1 MNSLNVE
8 FMRFF
13 VWIKRWTAKYNYTK
27 EDENMK
33 DLFQLKENNTNV
45 KTEVVAGIT
54 TFITMA
60 YIIFVNPSILSQ
72 AGMNA
77 KGLFGGEVAK
87 AGLTLGNDPIIGAV
101 FVATI
106 ISAIIAT
113 LIMGLFA
120 NVPFAQAA
128 GMGMNAFFTFYV
140 VLTAKIPWQGALAA
154 VFICGIINI
163 IITVTKIRIM
173 IVNAI
178 PESLKKATGAG
189 IGLFIALIG
198 LKEAGFVISSPDTLI
213 SFGNIKD
220 PKTLLALFGLVVTV
234 ILMIR
239 KVKGSILLGII
250 ATTIVGVIAQLGF
263 GLEKLNIF
271 IPDKIV
277 SLPPSLAPTFLK
289 LSFSDLF
296 SAKIGILS
304 VITIIISFSLVDTF
318 DTIGTFIGTT
328 SKTHMF
334 DDPNE
339 VPRKGR
345 FPRKIDR
352 ALFADATATS
362 IGALLGTSNV
372 TTYIES
378 LAGISEG
385 GRTGLTSVVT
395 AACFFLCLFIAPI
408 AGIVPGFATAPA
420 LIIVGILMMSSIMEV
435 NFNDFEEAVPAFFTL
450 VMMPF
455 TYSIANGIAIG
466 FIFYTLIKMV
476 TGKAGK
482 VHPIMYIFTILFIL
496 KFAFAL

>member
-1 MNSLNVE
+1 MND
-8 FMRFF
+8 FF
-13 VWIKRWTAKYNYTK
+13 KL
-27 EDENMK
+27 EENH
-33 DLFQLKENNTNV
+33 TTV
-45 KTEVVAGIT
+45 RTEIFAGIT

-60 YIIFVNPSILSQ
+60 YVIFVHPGILAQ

-77 KGLFGGEVAK
+77 KGLFGTDVAK
-87 AGLTLGNDPIIGAV
+87 AGLTSFNDPIIGAI

-106 ISAIIAT
+106 LSAVIAT

-140 VLTAKIPWQGALAA
+140 VLTAHITWQGALAA

-163 IITVTKIRIM
+163 IITVTKIRIA

-198 LKEAGFVISSPDTLI
+198 LKDAGIVTASESTLVQ
-213 SFGNIKD
+213 FGNLKN
-220 PKTLLALFGLVVTV
+220 PQTLLAVFGLILII
-234 ILMIR
+234 ILMI
-239 KVKGSILLGII
+239 KKIKGSILLGII
-250 ATTIVGVIAQLGF
+250 ITTIIGVTAQVGF
-263 GLEKLNIF
+263 GVESLGIVIPTKF
-271 IPDKIV
+271 ISV
-277 SLPPSLAPTFLK
+277 PPSLAPTFLK

-296 SAKIGILS
+296 SAKVGILS
-304 VITIIISFSLVDTF
+304 IVTIIISFSLVDTF

-352 ALFADATATS
+352 ALFADAAATS
-362 IGALLGTSNV
+362 IGAILGTSNV
-372 TTYIES
+372 TTYVES
-378 LAGISEG
+378 LSGISEG

-395 AACFFLCLFIAPI
+395 AVCFLLCLFIAPI
-408 AGIVPGFATAPA
+408 AGIVPSFATAPA
-420 LIIVGILMMSSIMEV
+420 LIIVGILMMGSIMEV
-435 NFNDFEEAVPAFFTL
+435 NFEDFEEAVPAFFTL

-455 TYSIANGIAIG
+455 TYNIANGIGIG
-466 FIFYTLIKMV
+466 FIMYTLTKIV
-476 TGKAGK
+476 TGKGSK
-482 VHPIMYIFTILFIL
+482 IHPIMYIFTLLFML
-496 KFAFAL
+496 KFALSL